1 MDTAQQSMWDEREGS
16 VERNVAER
24 ESEERAKC
32 ADPATAP
39 VDILLFSL
47 HVTRINRSYLRASVG
62 TEGARSAAAPQFWGL
77 KDGWGVE
84 IQRFSSFKRQYL
96 ENDSRYSQSYY

>member
-1 MDTAQQSMWDEREGS
+1 M
-16 VERNVAER
+16 ERNV
-24 ESEERAKC
+24 
-32 ADPATAP
+32 ATAP